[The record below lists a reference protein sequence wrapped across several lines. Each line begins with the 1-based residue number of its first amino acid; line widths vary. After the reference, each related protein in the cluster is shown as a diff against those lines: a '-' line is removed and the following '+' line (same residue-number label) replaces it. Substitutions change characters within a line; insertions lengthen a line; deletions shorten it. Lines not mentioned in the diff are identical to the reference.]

1 MATTVII
8 AENAVIIE
16 AFGAISH
23 PTTSYTTPAS
33 TTTSWNSP
41 SPTAT
46 TWNEIVSII
55 GEE

>member
-16 AFGAISH
+16 VFGAISH

-33 TTTSWNSP
+33 TTTSWS
-41 SPTAT
+41 SLSQPTT
-46 TWNEIVSII
+46 SWNEITSII